1 MTPEQFEIF
10 LESNKKSTAEAIQTT
25 VNGKIEAIR
34 QLVET
39 HNQNHERDMIE
50 VKEHIQKV
58 TPIVEAYNGFNS
70 AGNLVKWVAGVGT
83 AIGVLWMFIKS
94 IAR

>member
-25 VNGKIEAIR
+25 VNGKIDSIR

-39 HNQNHERDMIE
+39 HNQNHERDMTE
-50 VKEHIQKV
+50 VREHIKE
-58 TPIVEAYNGFNS
+58 TKPILEAYKGFNT

-83 AIGVLWMFIKS
+83 AVGVLWMFIKS
-94 IAR
+94 FR